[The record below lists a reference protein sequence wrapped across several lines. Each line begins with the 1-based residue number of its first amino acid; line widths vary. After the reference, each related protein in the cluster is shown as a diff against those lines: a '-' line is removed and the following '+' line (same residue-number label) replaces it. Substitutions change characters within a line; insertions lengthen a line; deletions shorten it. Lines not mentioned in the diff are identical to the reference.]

1 MSHPDHARWK
11 QSWRANQ
18 IAFHLLHVHPLLIR
32 FWADLGLTATDRVF
46 VPLCGKSLDLMWL
59 HEQGHHVV
67 GIELSPLAVQAFFKE
82 SARAPRQARHGALT
96 RWSSERLTIY
106 CGDFFRLTAR
116 DLQGVRVVYD
126 RASLTALPE
135 ALRASY
141 VAHLVNILPAGCQV
155 LLLTVEDLDDGES
168 EADASLASS
177 EITAL
182 YQARFEIE
190 LMHAGCLPAVI
201 ENGETIEPPC
211 VHKAYLL
218 NAKPAKDQDA
228 R

>member
-1 MSHPDHARWK
+1 M
-11 QSWRANQ
+11 
-18 IAFHLLHVHPLLIR
+18 HVHPLLIR
-32 FWADLGLTATDRVF
+32 FWADLGLTASDRVF

-82 SARAPRQARHGALT
+82 SAHTPRQARHGALT

-135 ALRASY
+135 AQRASY

-168 EADASLASS
+168 EAWRDGQFDTWQVGVRSSADRLHLSLSRKETLSS
-177 EITAL
+177 SITL
-182 YQARFEIE
+182 
-190 LMHAGCLPAVI
+190 LLPAQETRAITSDCVI
-201 ENGETIEPPC
+201 ES
-211 VHKAYLL
+211 
-218 NAKPAKDQDA
+218 DQTGA
-228 R
+228 QWRTLRLRYA